1 MRTRHQCPLIKS
13 LDTVSNERQIR
24 LFFEINQPLLFFFIW
39 IYVPG
44 DLILFVST
52 HRVITLYIY
61 ISGEPGMMH
70 DYNIL
75 YYNIMNI
82 LLL

>member
-1 MRTRHQCPLIKS
+1 
-13 LDTVSNERQIR
+13 
-24 LFFEINQPLLFFFIW
+24 
-39 IYVPG
+39 
-44 DLILFVST
+44 VST